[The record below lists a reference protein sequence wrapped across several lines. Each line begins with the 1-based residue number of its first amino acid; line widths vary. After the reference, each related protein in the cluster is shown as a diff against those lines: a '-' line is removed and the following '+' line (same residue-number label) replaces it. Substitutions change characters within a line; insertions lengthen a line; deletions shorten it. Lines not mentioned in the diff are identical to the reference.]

1 MFKQALLGAILVSSA
16 SLTSGQTVSGKC
28 AGNSA
33 SATDLSYEIKYDM
46 SGFQGP
52 IISFTKYQFDCTGG
66 YILKDGASGI
76 TFAGNDAAAKTA
88 TCCDV
93 NVGKCGGNKDTA
105 TDLAE
110 QSSSGT
116 FQFACG
122 AGYTLIESYERRVG
136 FTKFYKAR
144 SDTRILPSGDAA
156 AKKAGCCE
164 AVSGQCSNNAVTA
177 TGLAEAST
185 PAGTFQFACGDE
197 FLKPNYAVPGSGDAA
212 AQKAACCE
220 IPKCSSQ
227 STNHNFCGTG
237 KELDGTKSDTNCD
250 AAACNSDASRTA
262 CCKTS
267 GATGAACSTIAT
279 SPGWC
284 GGQIYDSSK
293 ATSKC
298 AGTPCSSLAGSD
310 TTACCKD
317 GPNGAECST
326 IASTEGFCGPQ
337 KVYNPGK
344 ATSKCADTPCNALTA
359 SDTAACCKDGV
370 FGKCGGNT
378 ATATNLAEKK
388 DEFYQFACGTGF
400 AVGFISHIFFFFSIF
415 LFFLT
420 YPSFASF
427 LPSLLFSSILFPFFL
442 TLLLSLA

>member
-1 MFKQALLGAILVSSA
+1 MSKQALLGAILASSA
-16 SLTSGQTVSGKC
+16 SLGLAVSGKC
-28 AGNSA
+28 AGNDA
-33 SATDLSYEIKYDM
+33 TATDLSSETTDG
-46 SGFQGP
+46 SGAK
-52 IISFTKYQFDCTGG
+52 KYQFDCTAG
-66 YILKDGASGI
+66 YQLKATATDI
-76 TFAGNDAAAKTA
+76 DFAGSDAAAKTA
-88 TCCDV
+88 TCCDEV
-93 NVGKCGGNKDTA
+93 SGKCGENKNTA

-110 QSSSGT
+110 LNSAGVY
-116 FQFACG
+116 QFACG
-122 AGYTLIESYERRVG
+122 AGYTLKANSVTITLAHNYAGDPAVAKRER
-136 FTKFYKAR
+136 
-144 SDTRILPSGDAA
+144 
-156 AKKAGCCE
+156 CCD
-164 AVSGQCSNNAVTA
+164 AVSGKCSNNAATANTA
-177 TGLAEAST
+177 TEAST
-185 PAGTFQFACGDE
+185 PAGSFQFACGDE
-197 FLKPNYAVPGSGDAA
+197 FLKPNSATISVDFDGEKKP
-212 AQKAACCE
+212 ACCE

-227 STNHNFCGTG
+227 NTNANFCGTG
-237 KELDGTKSDTNCD
+237 KELDLAKLNSNCD

-267 GATGAACSTIAT
+267 GATGAECSTIAST
-279 SPGWC
+279 EGFC
-284 GGQIYDSSK
+284 GGQKVYDSSK

-400 AVGFISHIFFFFSIF
+400 AVGFHLSHLLFFFF